1 MVKPAENTACIACHK
16 LRARN
21 LWQAMQAVFSA
32 GFTTPD
38 LARRGNDEKKIST
51 AEFGDKVVE
60 ELSRL
65 PPP

>member
-1 MVKPAENTACIACHK
+1 MEQE
-16 LRARN
+16 ARN
-21 LWQAMQAVFSA
+21 LWRAMQAVFSA

-38 LARRGNDEKKIST
+38 LARRGDDEKKIST

-65 PPP
+65 PPS